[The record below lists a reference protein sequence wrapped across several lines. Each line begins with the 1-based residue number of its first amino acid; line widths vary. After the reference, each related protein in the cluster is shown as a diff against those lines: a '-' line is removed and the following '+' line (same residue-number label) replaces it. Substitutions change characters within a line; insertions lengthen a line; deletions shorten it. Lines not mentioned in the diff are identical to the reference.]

1 VGSSYFFSFSAK
13 NSIISAKIITQEFPM
28 PKELAKEQIDYL
40 VSVIIYWLRQ
50 SIDDNSIV

>member
-1 VGSSYFFSFSAK
+1 
-13 NSIISAKIITQEFPM
+13 M